1 MDSSRCHILPS
12 LSPDGRERLEVKICV
27 KTYRRHLAPRLCSW
41 WEVNSA
47 SKVQCHHSKHELEF
61 STSWAAW
68 RALVAGKRNAPSH
81 FWGTGRPQGT
91 LRWEQEF
98 GSNVWDL
105 CLYSGKQGGDEND
118 SGLWAE
124 GRAANGPQKTF
135 VYLKRM
141 IKFVLFYF
149 D

>member
-1 MDSSRCHILPS
+1 MDASRCHILP
-12 LSPDGRERLEVKICV
+12 LSVPWWQREARGEDMCKMYL
-27 KTYRRHLAPRLCSW
+27 RHLAPRLCSW

-61 STSWAAW
+61 STSWATW
-68 RALVAGKRNAPSH
+68 RDLVAGKRNAPSH

-91 LRWEQEF
+91 LRWKQEF
-98 GSNVWDL
+98 GSNLWDL
-105 CLYSGKQGGDEND
+105 CLYSGRQGGDEND
-118 SGLWAE
+118 RGLWAE

-141 IKFVLFYF
+141 LKFVLFCF
-149 D
+149 N